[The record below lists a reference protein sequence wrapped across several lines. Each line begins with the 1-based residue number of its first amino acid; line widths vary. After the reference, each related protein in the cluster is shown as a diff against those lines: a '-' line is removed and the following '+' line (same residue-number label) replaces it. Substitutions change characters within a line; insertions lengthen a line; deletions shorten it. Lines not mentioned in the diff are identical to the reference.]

1 MGVRCLRVAAKRPAM
16 QPGGHPVRGMGME
29 STDESIYNKHRDD
42 LVAFAAGIA
51 GADNAEDVLSAVMVK
66 VLRRGG
72 LVRLDEPRPYL
83 FKAVLN
89 EARSVLRGSP
99 NLPLLSEPQVHDS
112 REVEVLDAVMRL
124 PLRQRAA
131 VFLVY
136 WEGESI
142 ADAAALMG
150 TAPGTVKRYL
160 HIARRHLKGVL

>member
-1 MGVRCLRVAAKRPAM
+1 
-16 QPGGHPVRGMGME
+16 MGME
-29 STDESIYNKHRDD
+29 ATDESIYNKHSDD
-42 LVAFAAGIA
+42 LIRFAAA
-51 GADNAEDVLSAVMVK
+51 VVGADHAEDVLSTVMVK

-89 EARSVLRGSP
+89 EARSLMRKLDP
-99 NLPLLSEPQVHDS
+99 LPLLSEPQHQDS
-112 REVEVLDAVMRL
+112 HEVEVLDVVMQL
-124 PLRQRAA
+124 PARQRAA

-160 HIARRHLKGVL
+160 HLARRRLKGVL

>member
-1 MGVRCLRVAAKRPAM
+1 M
-16 QPGGHPVRGMGME
+16 RGMGME